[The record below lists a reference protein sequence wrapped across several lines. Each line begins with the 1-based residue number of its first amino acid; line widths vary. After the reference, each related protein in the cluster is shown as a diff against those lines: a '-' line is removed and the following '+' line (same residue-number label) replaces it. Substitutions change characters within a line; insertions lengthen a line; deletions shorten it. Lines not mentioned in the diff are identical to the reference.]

1 MPITLYGIPNCDQVK
16 KARNWL
22 AEHAVPYAFHDFKKS
37 GIDRALAQTWL
48 EQVGW
53 EGLINRRGTTWRA
66 LTPARQ
72 ATIVDVASAKA
83 LMIELPSIVKRPI
96 LAIDTT
102 LLVGFDAAIYQQTL
116 QK

>member
-22 AEHAVPYAFHDFKKS
+22 AENALPYTFHDLKKS
-37 GIDRALAQTWL
+37 GIDHALAQSWL

-53 EGLINRRGTTWRA
+53 ERLINRRGTTWRA
-66 LTPARQ
+66 LTLARQ
-72 ATIVDVASAKA
+72 AAIVDAASAQA
-83 LMIELPSIVKRPI
+83 LMIELPSVVKRPVLVI
-96 LAIDTT
+96 GAT